1 MARKMLSGDGKVE
14 WLQGRVTRAT
24 DKGIKMAL
32 ADMMLLEVGTHDPCQ
47 TPPFVTVRRGRGV
60 GVMLMGGGPP
70 ASYWFCLWLQEADD
84 LITTAGSSF
93 GRIAHARKGVPPYV
107 VTKMGSCVRQL
118 TSEPCSRLWFQTH
131 NMTCMNRTGLDR
143 SPMMVNHDDCDETW

>member
-32 ADMMLLEVGTHDPCQ
+32 ADMMLLE
-47 TPPFVTVRRGRGV
+47 
-60 GVMLMGGGPP
+60 
-70 ASYWFCLWLQEADD
+70 EADD